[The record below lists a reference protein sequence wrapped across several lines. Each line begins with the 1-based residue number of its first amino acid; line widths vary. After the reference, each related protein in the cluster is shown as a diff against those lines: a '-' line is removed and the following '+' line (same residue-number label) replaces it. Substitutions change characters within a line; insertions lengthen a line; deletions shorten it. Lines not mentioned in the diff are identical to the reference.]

1 MKITVGIFIILTL
14 LNIGFTYTNVIV
26 VREIMQQASND
37 YVEMLKG
44 YNDGIKEYMAKT
56 YVAKQ

>member
-1 MKITVGIFIILTL
+1 MKILVGILAFLTII
-14 LNIGFTYTNVIV
+14 NIGFTVLST
-26 VREIMQQASND
+26 MAMLSAAQQASND